1 MISYDGKRCTLLVQS
16 DKTQFPETYTKKMS
30 REQFLKLRQ
39 LSRENAITS
48 EVIDEYFLDI
58 EVIKKKEAVK
68 QKIVEAREEEERKIE
83 ESKKYNSEL
92 QNKIDVLEGL
102 NISYR
107 DDAFY
112 YGSLPISMPE
122 YLVDKFY
129 EYHLD
134 NDMVDSLTNFWR
146 LCALNPNPEA
156 RQDAFK
162 YFTGNDNFAITPKGY
177 IVGYRNVNIH
187 SSGFD
192 KVLVKFVGESVAK
205 VKRWKKSTKN
215 YDVYELDRI
224 YNLIDLKKKQTLPKG
239 AIKLG
244 NLREMNDDSNSQ
256 TVYTDAHTGTFRIKI
271 GELVTMNRSRCDH
284 NRANDCS
291 MGLHIGNKKFLSSGT
306 FGKVGLLC
314 LINPMDIVS
323 IPSYD
328 TNKFRC
334 CAYLPVSIVEYD
346 EDGKIVEVD
355 AGIFDNDFE
364 RISLAK
370 IKQLLLTTDM
380 KESEVNKITYK
391 EIYKAKEIYDKVA
404 LTLDDLFKV
413 KNDRF
418 VNKSVEVD
426 DDYVSDGYYC
436 NFCGDTIDNGEE
448 LCDDC
453 LEED

>member
-68 QKIVEAREEEERKIE
+68 QKIVEQREEEERKVE

-92 QNKIDVLEGL
+92 QDKIDVLESL

-107 DDAFY
+107 DNAFY
-112 YGSLPISMPE
+112 YGALPISMPE

-177 IVGYRNVNIH
+177 IVSYRNVNIY
-187 SSGFD
+187 SSGYD
-192 KVLVKFVGESVAK
+192 KTLVKFVGESAAK
-205 VKRWKKSTKN
+205 VKKWKKSTKN
-215 YDVYELDRI
+215 YDVYELDGI
-224 YNLIDLKKKQTLPKG
+224 YNLIDLKKKQTLPEG
-239 AIKLG
+239 AIRLG
-244 NLREMNDDSNSQ
+244 NLREMNEDSNSQ

-284 NRANDCS
+284 NRNNDCS
-291 MGLHIGNKKFLSSGT
+291 YGLHQGNKRFLSSGT
-306 FGKVGLLC
+306 FGKVGLMC
-314 LINPMDIVS
+314 LVNPMDIVS
-323 IPSYD
+323 VPEYNSD
-328 TNKFRC
+328 KFRC

-355 AGIFDNDFE
+355 AGIFENNFT
-364 RISLAK
+364 RLSLEQ
-370 IKQLLLTTDM
+370 IKSMLSTSNM
-380 KESEVNKITYK
+380 KESEINKITFKKIYEKK
-391 EIYKAKEIYDKVA
+391 EIYEQVA
-404 LTLDDLFKV
+404 LSLEELFRV

-418 VNKSVEVD
+418 IKKTV
-426 DDYVSDGYYC
+426 
-436 NFCGDTIDNGEE
+436 
-448 LCDDC
+448 
-453 LEED
+453 